1 MKQSLLRALPLTFA
15 LCLALAACGAPA
27 TESDTSTPT
36 SETAETPANPA
47 AAAGNTSST
56 AIGAGEV
63 HLLRETYGGG
73 AAYALHIPDAASHG
87 GSLLLRLD
95 YATGQETP
103 YCTIPGCDHQS
114 QVCGAWQYFRLNQPL
129 QLYPDGDRCYEL
141 YRTGCTLYENPE
153 ENPTDKAIAA
163 LGTDAC
169 LIVADGASR
178 KLLASFPDLPDG
190 DSGLVRDLVADDRN
204 LYLLMELR
212 HDQTDHS
219 DDELRLLS
227 VDQQSGATAA
237 LRSWTAAELGQD
249 IWNYSLVGARGRTLY
264 LALSQVEN
272 DPEQKDYGLVTGGRI
287 DCFDLDTASWRT
299 GLQWESEGFYTV
311 GDGNSAYTGY
321 ERTLVLPMQNPTA
334 FVRQDFSAGAL
345 TAIDYETG
353 EEQLLCTGLPTR
365 SPGEFLSYEITELP
379 DWYVVRTSQG
389 PWESDTR
396 ESRLFLIPRAGGEA
410 TEVTLQ
416 YYESAHGTQPIFIWD
431 EWEGD
436 FFCLYGY
443 EETSFQDIN
452 KDGSLYEGT
461 NFQELEGL
469 LSAEDLLASTPN
481 YRPVTPWNEAAR

>member
-1 MKQSLLRALPLTFA
+1 MKQSLLRALPFTLA

-27 TESDTSTPT
+27 AESDTSTPT

-47 AAAGNTSST
+47 AAAGKTSST
-56 AIGAGEV
+56 AIGAGEA

-219 DDELRLLS
+219 ETNCACFRSISRAARLLLC
-227 VDQQSGATAA
+227 AA
-237 LRSWTAAELGQD
+237 
-249 IWNYSLVGARGRTLY
+249 GRRRNL
-264 LALSQVEN
+264 
-272 DPEQKDYGLVTGGRI
+272 GRI
-287 DCFDLDTASWRT
+287 SGITAWSARAAAHCIWR
-299 GLQWESEGFYTV
+299 
-311 GDGNSAYTGY
+311 SA
-321 ERTLVLPMQNPTA
+321 RWKMTLNRKTTA
-334 FVRQDFSAGAL
+334 L
-345 TAIDYETG
+345 
-353 EEQLLCTGLPTR
+353 
-365 SPGEFLSYEITELP
+365 
-379 DWYVVRTSQG
+379 
-389 PWESDTR
+389 
-396 ESRLFLIPRAGGEA
+396 
-410 TEVTLQ
+410 
-416 YYESAHGTQPIFIWD
+416 
-431 EWEGD
+431 
-436 FFCLYGY
+436 
-443 EETSFQDIN
+443 
-452 KDGSLYEGT
+452 
-461 NFQELEGL
+461 
-469 LSAEDLLASTPN
+469 
-481 YRPVTPWNEAAR
+481 